1 MPLSP
6 PLLRRALR
14 AANYRRPSMAV
25 IAARSIAITL
35 GACLLLLGVMSV
47 LADAVR
53 AQSGTPLSPSNPSVR
68 SALSHLADTR
78 GLWGSVGL
86 GRASG
91 SLQCQACAKSAT
103 YASARH
109 ASIGWRLGAALL
121 VGGETL
127 A

>member
-1 MPLSP
+1 MVVPTNEETVPVPP

-53 AQSGTPLSPSNPSVR
+53 A
-68 SALSHLADTR
+68 
-78 GLWGSVGL
+78 
-86 GRASG
+86 
-91 SLQCQACAKSAT
+91 
-103 YASARH
+103 
-109 ASIGWRLGAALL
+109 
-121 VGGETL
+121 
-127 A
+127 